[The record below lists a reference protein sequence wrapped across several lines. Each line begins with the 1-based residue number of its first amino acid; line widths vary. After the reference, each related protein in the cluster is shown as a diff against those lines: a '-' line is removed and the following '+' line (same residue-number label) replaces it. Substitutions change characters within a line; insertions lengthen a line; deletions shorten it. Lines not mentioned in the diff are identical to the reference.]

1 MSTQILDNAKLG
13 TGASGSALL
22 ASKDILNTVLYLITM
37 QISIFMFT

>member
-22 ASKDILNTVLYLITM
+22 ASKDMLNIILYFISM
-37 QISIFMFT
+37 QISIFIFT